1 MVRRQG
7 SGIAAAGITPRL
19 SRHDLLYNP
28 RFSVPEFTSI
38 SKRWEESSRQ
48 ARGSLDCYLD
58 VAYGNSPSERM
69 DVFRSQGP
77 SRATLLFIHGGY
89 WRAQDKAGYSFLAPE
104 LTRAGITLAVPNYAL
119 CPNVEV
125 RDIVIQMVQAC
136 AWIYRNASNF
146 GAPENKLYL
155 CGHSAGGHL
164 SAMMLTC
171 LWPVYSADL
180 PVKVVRGALSISG
193 LFDLRE
199 IVRTPSINTDV
210 RLTRSSALAVS
221 PAFLPPAT
229 DAPLHLAVGAKETGG
244 FHAQHRI
251 ISSSWKRN
259 LGVDLVCPGDNHFT
273 VLENLEKPD
282 SALFKS
288 LLRMLAD

>member
-7 SGIAAAGITPRL
+7 SGIAVAGVNPRL

-28 RFSVPEFTSI
+28 RFSVPEFAAI
-38 SKRWEESSRQ
+38 SRRWEESSCR

-58 VAYGNSPSERM
+58 VAYGKSTGERM

-77 SRATLLFIHGGY
+77 SRATLMFIHGGY
-89 WRAQDKAGYSFLAPE
+89 WRAQDKAGYSFLAPA
-104 LTRAGITLAVPNYAL
+104 LTREGITLAIPNYSL
-119 CPNVEV
+119 CPTVKV
-125 RDIVIQMVQAC
+125 RDIVMQLVQAC

-171 LWPVYSADL
+171 LWPVFSADL
-180 PVKVVRGALSISG
+180 PEKVVRGALSISG

-199 IVRTPSINTDV
+199 IVRTPSINADV
-210 RLTRSSALAVS
+210 RLTRRKALAVS

-229 DAPLHLAVGAKETGG
+229 DAPLYLAVGAEETGG
-244 FHAQHRI
+244 FHTQHRI
-251 ISSSWKRN
+251 ISRRWKN
-259 LGVDLVCPGDNHFT
+259 AVASEIVCPGDNHFT
-273 VLENLEKPD
+273 VLENLEKPE
-282 SALFKS
+282 SSLFKA